1 MWRVQVAS
9 TGTSAPSLWSNPT
22 HAKANAPRGRPR
34 WPNLCRPCTTVVP
47 VLVMRL
53 FPVLQHLRRQPGGHR
68 MLWLPPRPLP
78 PLVELTRGSPNPSG
92 RQAQQDGGVAPG
104 RAVLNG
110 RYKCR
115 QHGQEAA
122 RARRMEQAG
131 APHQH
136 PGQTLPGLHT
146 PRECQVTLPQGVS
159 NCSPSSPPPP
169 APPASFPTAPSW
181 SCCLFSICTHFHH
194 QQGLLLYLQS
204 VIKSSHLSSSLPQL
218 SP

>member
-78 PLVELTRGSPNPSG
+78 PLVALRQLTAFFQICRPVMSLTAELPFCWSSG
-92 RQAQQDGGVAPG
+92 TSQM
-104 RAVLNG
+104 LFL
-110 RYKCR
+110 
-115 QHGQEAA
+115 
-122 RARRMEQAG
+122 
-131 APHQH
+131 
-136 PGQTLPGLHT
+136 QTH
-146 PRECQVTLPQGVS
+146 S
-159 NCSPSSPPPP
+159 
-169 APPASFPTAPSW
+169 
-181 SCCLFSICTHFHH
+181 
-194 QQGLLLYLQS
+194 
-204 VIKSSHLSSSLPQL
+204 LSL
-218 SP
+218 